1 MLNNLGRNQTGKKII
16 TAGKILGTT
25 KAVFI
30 HPDDLTVCKQDEVG
44 ELCLQGNSIAC
55 GYWHNE
61 EGSKETFEA
70 SIAGYDGTF
79 LRTGDL
85 GFFHNGLLYIL
96 GRCKEMIVINGQNIY
111 PYYSFIEGELKSS
124 C

>member
-44 ELCLQGNSIAC
+44 ELCLQGNI
-55 GYWHNE
+55 
-61 EGSKETFEA
+61 
-70 SIAGYDGTF
+70 
-79 LRTGDL
+79 
-85 GFFHNGLLYIL
+85 
-96 GRCKEMIVINGQNIY
+96 
-111 PYYSFIEGELKSS
+111 
-124 C
+124 